1 MRGAIALL
9 AIVLMSCTQ
18 GITPTAGVSPS
29 PPSPSSSSP
38 SSSCRL
44 PISLVLDL
52 KRDLQGAFVDFPGG
66 TVTVDPSG
74 AGGASYSR
82 RFKRWLPVAP
92 NAISTDG
99 TRYAYLEAWGGFD
112 QQGRLHV
119 VDLATGKDRV
129 YKIGVAGT
137 GAQLPFLVLSFV
149 REGIWLTNAG
159 YEGPGGGLF
168 LLDLDTGALNETHL
182 PRDARINEPVA
193 GGPGTFWFTDPGPN
207 PETAIGFPLPERILQ
222 LTVPDGKSAI
232 WFTKPGWYVRVL
244 GTDLAGHPIVAG
256 WVNGSDSLD
265 ESVWVVS
272 SPATAK
278 EISTRIDLFQTI
290 ADSHGVWFGSSEG
303 IYHYSDATGMQKIT
317 DHNAG
322 PAGTCS

>member
-9 AIVLMSCTQ
+9 AIVLVSCTQ
-18 GITPTAGVSPS
+18 GTTPTSRVSPS
-29 PPSPSSSSP
+29 LSSP

-44 PISLVLDL
+44 PISLVIDL
-52 KRDLQGAFVDFPGG
+52 KGDLQGAFVDFPGG
-66 TVTVDPSG
+66 KVTVDPGG

-82 RFKRWLPVAP
+82 RFKRWLPVVP

-119 VDLATGKDRV
+119 VDLATGNDRV

-137 GAQLPFLVLSFV
+137 GAQLPFVVLSFV
-149 REGIWLTNAG
+149 PDGIWLSNGG

-168 LLDLDTGALNETHL
+168 LLDLNTGALKETRL
-182 PRDARINEPVA
+182 PGDARITEPVA

-207 PETAIGFPLPERILQ
+207 PELAAIGFPIPERVEQ
-222 LTVPDGKSAI
+222 LTIPGGKSAI
-232 WFTKPGWYVRVL
+232 WFTRHGSYVRVL
-244 GTDLAGHPIVAG
+244 GTDLAGHPIVGA
-256 WVNGSDSLD
+256 WVNGGDSLD

-278 EISTRIDLFQTI
+278 EISTGHDAFQPI
-290 ADSHGVWFGSSEG
+290 ADRNGLWFGSSEG
-303 IYHYSDATGMQKIT
+303 IYLYSDATGMQKIT
-317 DHNAG
+317 DQNAN

>member
-1 MRGAIALL
+1 RERVPAASARGGRRSWGGGEARRRAARLGGPARFTGVRGAIALL

-99 TRYAYLEAWGGFD
+99 TRY
-112 QQGRLHV
+112 
-119 VDLATGKDRV
+119 
-129 YKIGVAGT
+129 
-137 GAQLPFLVLSFV
+137 
-149 REGIWLTNAG
+149 
-159 YEGPGGGLF
+159 
-168 LLDLDTGALNETHL
+168 
-182 PRDARINEPVA
+182 
-193 GGPGTFWFTDPGPN
+193 
-207 PETAIGFPLPERILQ
+207 
-222 LTVPDGKSAI
+222 
-232 WFTKPGWYVRVL
+232 
-244 GTDLAGHPIVAG
+244 
-256 WVNGSDSLD
+256 
-265 ESVWVVS
+265 
-272 SPATAK
+272 
-278 EISTRIDLFQTI
+278 
-290 ADSHGVWFGSSEG
+290 
-303 IYHYSDATGMQKIT
+303 
-317 DHNAG
+317 
-322 PAGTCS
+322 